1 MAYESYNVLG
11 ALNRML
17 ESKERREATRAQSA
31 LQMLQ
36 YAQQKKIADFQMAGQ
51 KLEFLTEVN
60 NQVMLSQSSN
70 ILSKT
75 GLSSLYLR
83 HKDDA
88 QAAAT
93 ELTRSQSKRNPLGM
107 KMDKD
112 DAAKLVSN
120 VFAHYANDP
129 KGMLGVIEG
138 LKETVDRFN
147 ELGKDGISGSEVKEM
162 ELWRGLGYLEFD
174 ENNKITSD
182 SYKDLSGASK
192 VLNTSEELVEEM
204 YEYGKTGDT
213 VIQRLKGVGAPE
225 VGEDE
230 LTSAFEEIFK
240 DLKSAQPDTDEEDIN
255 KSLDATSSKVVS
267 DVALKHKTNSDIKKV
282 LNTIPNQKLKSTIN
296 LELESLNEQISKVSD
311 SLTISNQLVEDNNLK
326 LKSYEDKLEANQ
338 QIMDVLNSPK
348 YAGFLIPGPSSDY
361 PERKSQ
367 WNELAN
373 DNNRLRREMKPFEK
387 EQDALDWLEGV
398 GDQAFYHGSSSAKF
412 QNTDAFNMLDK
423 KRQLNKLYQERD
435 RLAG

>member
-1 MAYESYNVLG
+1 
-11 ALNRML
+11 ML

-60 NQVMLSQSSN
+60 NQVMLSQSSD
-70 ILSKT
+70 ILSRT

-83 HKDDA
+83 FKDDPHN
-88 QAAAT
+88 AAK
-93 ELTRSQSKRNPLGM
+93 ELTRSKSGRNPLGM
-107 KMDKD
+107 NMDKD
-112 DAAKLVSN
+112 DAATLVSN

-129 KGMLGVIEG
+129 KGMLGVIED
-138 LKETVDRFN
+138 LKESVDRF
-147 ELGKDGISGSEVKEM
+147 ESKKETQDDLKLIKTYKD
-162 ELWRGLGYLEFD
+162 LGYLEFD

-182 SYKDLSGASK
+182 SYKDLSNASK
-192 VLNTSEELVEEM
+192 VLTTSEELVEEM

-213 VIQRLKGVGAPE
+213 VIQRLKGVGTPE

-230 LTSAFEEIFK
+230 LSSAFEEIFK
-240 DLKSAQPDTDEEDIN
+240 ELKSAQPDTDEEDIN

-267 DVALKHKTNSDIKKV
+267 NVALKHKTNTDIKKV
-282 LNTIPNQKLKSTIN
+282 LSTIPNQKLRSTIN
-296 LELESLNEQISKVSD
+296 LELESLNNQISKVGD
-311 SLTISNQLVEDNNLK
+311 ELVIADQLVKDNTLK
-326 LKSYEDKLEANQ
+326 LESYEDQIEANEK
-338 QIMDVLNSPK
+338 IMDILNQPK
-348 YAGFLIPGPSSDY
+348 YSGFLISGPSSKY

-373 DNNRLRREMKPFEK
+373 DNNRLRREMAPYKKEK
-387 EQDALDWLEGV
+387 DILVTGYEPGDIRHARETGTPAERKLVPGYSDSTSDIRESDLDIIKKYKL
-398 GDQAFYHGSSSAKF
+398 QL
-412 QNTDAFNMLDK
+412 QLD
-423 KRQLNKLYQERD
+423 KLYQERD